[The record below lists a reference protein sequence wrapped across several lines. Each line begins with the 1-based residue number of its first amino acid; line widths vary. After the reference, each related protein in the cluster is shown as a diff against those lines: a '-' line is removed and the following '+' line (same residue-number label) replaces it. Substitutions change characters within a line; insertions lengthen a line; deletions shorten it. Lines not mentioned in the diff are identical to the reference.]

1 MLFYIFFFSFLFLR
15 PGLSVAQ
22 AKLKLLVLLSAKVM
36 RPGFYSKDSDSMLS
50 DFMTYMDFTVK

>member
-1 MLFYIFFFSFLFLR
+1 MLFYIFFSFLFLR

-22 AKLKLLVLLSAKVM
+22 ANLKLLVLLSAKVM